1 MPNGFNIGLDYNW
14 LEINFIPNL
23 NTWYEKLLAIF
34 SNLHNKNFLS
44 QNTLLK
50 LKIFKILGWP
60 KESIESSKQSQ
71 KHKIFKQK
79 MKNLFITIYKK
90 FKNVFEETKKYN
102 AKLLYTLLEEIPK
115 WFQQNMANYE
125 RNNRKIKG

>member
-1 MPNGFNIGLDYNW
+1 
-14 LEINFIPNL
+14 
-23 NTWYEKLLAIF
+23 
-34 SNLHNKNFLS
+34 
-44 QNTLLK
+44 
-50 LKIFKILGWP
+50 
-60 KESIESSKQSQ
+60 
-71 KHKIFKQK
+71 

>member
-1 MPNGFNIGLDYNW
+1 MPSGFNIGLDYNW

-23 NTWYEKLLAIF
+23 NTWHEKLVAIF
-34 SNLHNKNFLS
+34 SDLDNKNFPS

-50 LKIFKILGWP
+50 SKIFKILGWP

>member
-1 MPNGFNIGLDYNW
+1 MPSGFNIGLDYNW

-23 NTWYEKLLAIF
+23 NNWHEKLVAIF
-34 SNLHNKNFLS
+34 SDLDNKNFPS

-60 KESIESSKQSQ
+60 KESIDSSKQRQ

-79 MKNLFITIYKK
+79 MKNLFITISKK